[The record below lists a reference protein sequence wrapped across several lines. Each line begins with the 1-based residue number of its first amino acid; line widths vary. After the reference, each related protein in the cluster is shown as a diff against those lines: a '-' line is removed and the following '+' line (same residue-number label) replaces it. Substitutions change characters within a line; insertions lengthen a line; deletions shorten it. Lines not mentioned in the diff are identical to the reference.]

1 MINFV
6 RGLCVIVILGALSVG
21 FLWQPSAGFLWDTTQ
36 NATNRSDTFWLLCLA
51 ATGVALTILFWYGWA
66 KLKPNASQAA
76 RTRHNVQRVGT
87 LMMVGFILLSLQ
99 LLRVQF
105 VAADQIE
112 QPYYNPQTGDV
123 VQDPR
128 SDPYTEQ
135 RGEILDT
142 FGNVVVGSQVGNN
155 GVVKRTYAN
164 PYVDQLVG
172 YYSPDMYGVTGLE
185 KTYDDYLTGKN
196 GGNPLVK
203 MQHDLLHEP
212 TPGNNLV
219 LTVDPNLQKVAQ
231 NALGSY
237 TGAIVLLDANS
248 GAVLAMVGNP
258 HYDPSQLAL
267 DPTLTGAAYQQQI
280 QQIQNYWS
288 QLNKDQNSPLL
299 FRPTQGVFTP
309 GSIFKT
315 ITLATALDTHTTTLN
330 STWTDTGSFTID
342 FHRINDPNRPDTAV
356 TTWTS
361 EQGYMFSLNSVY
373 AQMGLKVGADNYK
386 AYAPKFGFGQ
396 VIPFDLPVVPSTL
409 YNPNTPDFLNSQTA
423 LADTGFGQGE
433 IQVTPLEMALV
444 AAAMGRGDGAMPQ
457 PYLVKEIRSPATP
470 QNPQGTVIKTAT
482 PSIWQT
488 PVSQAT
494 AQQVHQ
500 AMQAGATD
508 GWIGRYG
515 GGLKNTGATV
525 GGKTGTAELGG
536 GLINGWYIAWATKN
550 GHTFAIACLID
561 HLNNPPKEG
570 GLDYA
575 MPAANQVLTAAL
587 ATVK

>member
-1 MINFV
+1 MINFI
-6 RGLCVIVILGALSVG
+6 RGLCVVVIIGALSVG
-21 FLWQPSAGFLWDTTQ
+21 FVWQPSEGFLWQTSQ
-36 NATNRSDTFWLLCLA
+36 NATSRSDTFWLICLA
-51 ATGVALTILFWYGWA
+51 VTGIALTILFWYGRA
-66 KLKPNASQAA
+66 KLKPNASQVA

-87 LMMVGFILLSLQ
+87 LMLVAFILLSLQ

-105 VAADQIE
+105 VSADQIE
-112 QPYYNPQTGDV
+112 QPYYNAQTGEV

-142 FGNVVVGSQVGNN
+142 FGNVVVGSEIGKN

-164 PYVDQLVG
+164 SDINQLVG

-185 KTYDDYLTGKN
+185 KAYDDYLTGKN

-203 MQHDLLHEP
+203 AQHDLLHEP
-212 TPGNNLV
+212 TPGNNIV
-219 LTVDPNLQKVAQ
+219 LTVDPNLQQVAQ
-231 NALGSY
+231 SALGTNN

-267 DPTLTGAAYQQQI
+267 DPTLTGDAYDQQVQKI
-280 QQIQNYWS
+280 QSYWAK
-288 QLNKDQNSPLL
+288 LNNDQNSPLL

-315 ITLATALDTHTTTLN
+315 ITLAIGLDTNTTSLN
-330 STWTDTGSFTID
+330 STWTDTGKFTID
-342 FHRINDPNRPDTAV
+342 FHTIDDPNRPNSN
-356 TTWTS
+356 TTWTT

-373 AQMGLKVGADNYK
+373 AQLGLKVGAANYNN
-386 AYAPKFGFGQ
+386 YAPKFGFGQ

-409 YNPNTPDFLNSQTA
+409 YSPDNPNFLDSQTA
-423 LADTGFGQGE
+423 LADTGFGQGQ
-433 IQVTPLEMALV
+433 IQTTPLEMALV

-457 PYLVKEIRSPATP
+457 PYLVKEIRSPSTP
-470 QNPQGTVIKTAT
+470 QNPQGTVLKTTT
-482 PSIWQT
+482 PSVWLN
-488 PVSQAT
+488 PVSQNT
-494 AQQVHQ
+494 AKLVQQ
-500 AMQAGATD
+500 AMIAGATD
-508 GWIGRYG
+508 GYVGIAG
-515 GGLKNTGATV
+515 GGLKGTGAVV

-536 GLINGWYIAWATKN
+536 GYINGWYIAWATKN
-550 GHTFAIACLID
+550 GHTFAIACLFD
-561 HLNNPPKEG
+561 HLLNPKVEAG
-570 GLDYA
+570 VDIA
-575 MPAANQVLTAAL
+575 MPAADKVLTAAL